1 MSATAATPTD
11 PAHIPAASAP
21 PGFTSNLDDPV
32 TKDTTAGIVLAI
44 AGMAISTTFLLIR
57 IYTKAILARI
67 FGIDDVLLIIAWMMS
82 MVVQITIVY
91 YMAVN
96 IIGAHLWDLSL
107 ADFNKLVRITAIDS
121 VIYLILMASAKFS
134 ILLFY
139 LKLSR
144 EKWFT
149 YSIYGVM
156 VLVFGFSTSLALSL
170 MFACTPLKRVWD
182 VTITEGHCI
191 NRGRIYLATA
201 GLNAAS
207 DILMLF
213 LPMPMLIK
221 LQVPKLQK
229 IGLIFIFSI
238 GSLTMVTSLIRLCL
252 MPPLIK
258 AVDMSWSLATPAT
271 WICIEGNLVVI
282 CGCLP
287 ILRLF
292 LRHVAPRLIGEYGSA
307 SGTGRSG
314 RSGNKPGIAS
324 SELSNIKSNGTK
336 GSTRTNYARM
346 DEFDIMK
353 TEVGAADDDGSET
366 HMIASNGITKTVNI
380 NVNEVQKG

>member
-1 MSATAATPTD
+1 L
-11 PAHIPAASAP
+11 IPAASAP
-21 PGFTSNLDDPV
+21 PGLTNNLIDPL

-57 IYTKAILARI
+57 IYTKAFLARI
-67 FGIDDVLLIIAWMMS
+67 FGIDDVLLIVSWMMS
-82 MVVQITIVY
+82 LVVQITIVY
-91 YMAVN
+91 LMAVN
-96 IIGAHLWDLSL
+96 IIGAHIWDISL
-107 ADFNKLVRITAIDS
+107 LDFNKIVRITAIDS
-121 VIYLILMASAKFS
+121 VVYLIVMALAKFS

-156 VLVFGFSTSLALSL
+156 ALVVGFSSSLALAL
-170 MFACTPLKRVWD
+170 IFACTPLKKVWD
-182 VTITEGHCI
+182 VMVTGGHCI
-191 NRGRIYLATA
+191 NRGQIYLATA

-238 GSLTMVTSLIRLCL
+238 GSLTMVTSVIRLCL
-252 MPPLIK
+252 MPPLVK
-258 AVDMSWSLATPAT
+258 STDMSWHLATPAT
-271 WICIEGNLVVI
+271 WICVEGNLVVI

-292 LRHVAPRLIGEYGSA
+292 LRHVAPRLIGEYGNASA
-307 SGTGRSG
+307 SARSG
-314 RSGNKPGIAS
+314 
-324 SELSNIKSNGTK
+324 
-336 GSTRTNYARM
+336 
-346 DEFDIMK
+346 
-353 TEVGAADDDGSET
+353 
-366 HMIASNGITKTVNI
+366 
-380 NVNEVQKG
+380 